1 MKNKALKI
9 LNLIFALF
17 LAVFSISY
25 VFAWFADGT
34 KVPLNVGGQA
44 SAYFAYGDGTESD
57 PYGITDPIHLYN
69 LSWLQNS
76 GKFDD
81 TTYYFEINENL
92 EGALDMSGYWLA
104 PIGNFEHPFKGVF
117 NGSGKTIKGL
127 QVTTNKSLLQSNDP
141 AKYSSYLF
149 SNAVGFF
156 GKTGSSAQIRN
167 FILDN
172 PKVEVEAGDEMYC
185 STTETG
191 TDGQVVDTKVVGFAV
206 GEDNGSTTDG
216 TTTTAAIS
224 NIGVIGGVLS
234 VQRADYQTKNAIIG
248 STALQGSTD
257 GDTTSGNTGYFD
269 PTVMND
275 MVTAHTSLYSEGF
288 AHEKFIVSSD
298 ANNGLGSL
306 GLGAFKIST
315 TRSNSDNKMEFDND
329 RQYIIG
335 ENTNYIAINS
345 SNDSSVYP
353 QYVIGAAN
361 TSTGSNTTTIY
372 STSNNNTAGLVNG
385 LNEDARQAVDNVL
398 QWLVPANGWGNRTE
412 GLFEYYM
419 GTGGQSNNRENSD
432 PRFDVF
438 EDTTDTGSNANVR
451 RARTIKFD
459 IFKMGTGS
467 PSILILAASNNSSPQ
482 DLTIQRYS
490 VTKTVDGQT
499 VSTNYADYYNIESD
513 TPVNDDYTEID
524 GLRVPSWYTYQIQSN
539 AGLTLIYQTL
549 PNVEASYGIDFDGST
564 RVYFMRVVGVA
575 GTDTYGE
582 GSLDSIDF
590 IAEGDTMVYSNGTV
604 TFNYVETGT
613 LIGLSGNGASIIIGF
628 IREATTVGEGD
639 SATTTYTFSVTY
651 SAVAA
656 TEPGS
661 TYSPNPTVSNV
672 VTVGENESFTGSE
685 DSLFPESLAS

>member
-34 KVPLNVGGQA
+34 KVPLNINGQA
-44 SAYFAYGDGTESD
+44 SAYFAYGDGLSEETAF
-57 PYGITDPIHLYN
+57 GITEPIHLYN

-81 TTYYFEINENL
+81 NTYYFEINENL

-141 AKYSSYLF
+141 AKDFPYLF

-185 STTETG
+185 RTTETG

-248 STALQGSTD
+248 STTLQGSTD

-269 PTVMND
+269 PTEMYNAFSSNSSIIKDEEFVGQN
-275 MVTAHTSLYSEGF
+275 
-288 AHEKFIVSSD
+288 FIVSDSS
-298 ANNGLGSL
+298 NKLS
-306 GLGAFKIST
+306 LGAFSFATQRSSDTPVSIDIDYKKYIDFDSYQVSAGSSEATPSYINYLYNVGDKNDQTAITGADENFST
-315 TRSNSDNKMEFDND
+315 YENDIKTVNS
-329 RQYIIG
+329 YIVPASG
-335 ENTNYIAINS
+335 WTDERESGTFEYALYVSGASQDENTTFN
-345 SNDSSVYP
+345 VYTEN
-353 QYVIGAAN
+353 G
-361 TSTGSNTTTIY
+361 TSTGKNVTLSN
-372 STSNNNTAGLVNG
+372 
-385 LNEDARQAVDNVL
+385 
-398 QWLVPANGWGNRTE
+398 
-412 GLFEYYM
+412 
-419 GTGGQSNNRENSD
+419 
-432 PRFDVF
+432 
-438 EDTTDTGSNANVR
+438 
-451 RARTIKFD
+451 ARTIKMD
-459 IFKMGTGS
+459 INKMEKGN
-467 PSILILAASNNSSPQ
+467 PSILILVSANNERT
-482 DLTIQRYS
+482 LTFAEYS
-490 VTKTVDGQT
+490 VKDSSGNTVK
-499 VSTNYADYYNIESD
+499 YADYAQIASD
-513 TPVNDDYTEID
+513 TKNDNGTAYTFTV
-524 GLRVPSWYTYQIQSN
+524 GSGNSN
-539 AGLTLIYQTL
+539 LTIIYQDL
-549 PNVEASYGIDFDGST
+549 PNKTASYGLSFSGSV
-564 RVYFMRVVGVA
+564 RLYFMRVVGVA
-575 GTDTYGE
+575 GTDTDPAE

-651 SAVAA
+651 SAVAT

-685 DSLFPESLAS
+685 DSLFPGSLSS

>member
-269 PTVMND
+269 PTYMQGKASTN
-275 MVTAHTSLYSEGF
+275 SNFEGDYL
-288 AHEKFIVSSD
+288 KNNRFIVSTIDS
-298 ANNGLGSL
+298 GGQLGEL
-306 GLGAFKIST
+306 GLGAFSILTAEGDRTAMSLDDRILTLSFSSDDKYQLSVSGNT
-315 TRSNSDNKMEFDND
+315 TYP
-329 RQYIIG
+329 QYIINDADTSLTDDIKLQIDANTDFTTE
-335 ENTNYIAINS
+335 ENLSIKNKIDTVNELLAPLDGWNATTRPQGTFQYFLRTGSRSDQVDNMDASIYQENGAAVDDGKTVTLTYSRSIRFDIKEMSDGSTPSIIMVVTNNSNS
-345 SNDSSVYP
+345 SDMEVYLQRYNVVTSSGNAAYLNYSYLTSDSVATE
-353 QYVIGAAN
+353 QTV
-361 TSTGSNTTTIY
+361 TIDNVTY
-372 STSNNNTAGLVNG
+372 STS
-385 LNEDARQAVDNVL
+385 
-398 QWLVPANGWGNRTE
+398 
-412 GLFEYYM
+412 
-419 GTGGQSNNRENSD
+419 
-432 PRFDVF
+432 
-438 EDTTDTGSNANVR
+438 
-451 RARTIKFD
+451 
-459 IFKMGTGS
+459 
-467 PSILILAASNNSSPQ
+467 
-482 DLTIQRYS
+482 
-490 VTKTVDGQT
+490 
-499 VSTNYADYYNIESD
+499 
-513 TPVNDDYTEID
+513 
-524 GLRVPSWYTYQIQSN
+524 YTYEILEGETSINIIAQE
-539 AGLTLIYQTL
+539 L
-549 PNVEASYGIDFDGST
+549 PNISASYGITTSGSA
-564 RVYFMRVVGVA
+564 RIYFMRVVGVA

-651 SAVAA
+651 SAVVA

-685 DSLFPESLAS
+685 DSLFPGSLSS

>member
-9 LNLIFALF
+9 LNLILALF

-34 KVPLNVGGQA
+34 KVPLNINGQA
-44 SAYFAYGDGTESD
+44 SAYFAYGDGLSEETAF
-57 PYGITDPIHLYN
+57 GITEPIHLYN

-248 STALQGSTD
+248 STALQGTTD

-269 PTVMND
+269 PSKIWKAVISNNSVKSTYTN
-275 MVTAHTSLYSEGF
+275 LFEYSSGEL
-288 AHEKFIVSSD
+288 KFINDRWIVPKNISD
-298 ANNGLGSL
+298 GSL
-306 GLGAFKIST
+306 GELSLGAFSIATSNRVKDPSNIQGDESRTLSDSDYYPST
-315 TRSNSDNKMEFDND
+315 ND
-329 RQYIIG
+329 LTKEEIQQYLEPDG
-335 ENTNYIAINS
+335 GWDKEN
-345 SNDSSVYP
+345 
-353 QYVIGAAN
+353 AN
-361 TSTGSNTTTIY
+361 TFNYYYDTGN
-372 STSNNNTAGLVNG
+372 APGDDEAVNYAVYT
-385 LNEDARQAVDNVL
+385 EDGSSANQTVTLGTNAVRSIKMN
-398 QWLVPANGWGNRTE
+398 
-412 GLFEYYM
+412 
-419 GTGGQSNNRENSD
+419 
-432 PRFDVF
+432 VF
-438 EDTTDTGSNANVR
+438 EMDRGN
-451 RARTIKFD
+451 
-459 IFKMGTGS
+459 
-467 PSILILAASNNSSPQ
+467 PSILLVATSNGSSERTLSLYEYKVIGNNGGEIQYSDYSKFSFETLVSTTPVETFTTDGDNKHLSIFFVELENKNASYG
-482 DLTIQRYS
+482 L
-490 VTKTVDGQT
+490 TVDGRCR
-499 VSTNYADYYNIESD
+499 I
-513 TPVNDDYTEID
+513 
-524 GLRVPSWYTYQIQSN
+524 
-539 AGLTLIYQTL
+539 
-549 PNVEASYGIDFDGST
+549 
-564 RVYFMRVVGVA
+564 YFMRVVGVA

-651 SAVAA
+651 SAVVA

-685 DSLFPESLAS
+685 DSLFPGSLSS